1 MNLGKFL
8 LQHLVALL
16 ATATKTDTT
25 FCSIGFSL
33 LVDDVS
39 FVPRY
44 WQVNLG
50 LVIWHYLVKKH
61 FSNDYLI
68 DVSMN
73 KFWKTLTRGPKN
85 GQFWPP
91 LFVLFSILS
100 VKNFAEKTCRLRSD
114 SNSGRQ
120 SRRRGFWRPP
130 QHGPLARP
138 LIQNYIQVEHK
149 HGPITRRFGCG
160 LAVNLLALYS
170 ILISF

>member
-8 LQHLVALL
+8 LLHLVALL

-50 LVIWHYLVKKH
+50 PVIWHYLVKKH

-100 VKNFAEKTCRLRSD
+100 VKNFAEKLVDYGRIQTQVVRVKGEDSDDHHSTVRWQGPWFRTTFKSNTSTDRS
-114 SNSGRQ
+114 R
-120 SRRRGFWRPP
+120 
-130 QHGPLARP
+130 
-138 LIQNYIQVEHK
+138 
-149 HGPITRRFGCG
+149 
-160 LAVNLLALYS
+160 AVS
-170 ILISF
+170 VVV